1 MQQTEIRPESKTG
14 KGQPDTVPESLQEE
28 MTTILEE
35 CRMVLPGM
43 QALFG
48 FQTIA
53 VFNQRFEEL
62 PTAGAWAHLLSLF
75 LVAIA
80 IALNMAPAAYNRIA
94 EPGCVSRRMVSRAST
109 VICAAMV
116 TLMLG
121 FALEMYVVFD
131 LGTGQQP
138 FSIAVALFV
147 LLFIGAAWFVLPYLA
162 RNRLRRSA
170 R

>member
-1 MQQTEIRPESKTG
+1 
-14 KGQPDTVPESLQEE
+14 
-28 MTTILEE
+28 
-35 CRMVLPGM
+35 
-43 QALFG
+43 
-48 FQTIA
+48 
-53 VFNQRFEEL
+53 
-62 PTAGAWAHLLSLF
+62 
-75 LVAIA
+75 
-80 IALNMAPAAYNRIA
+80 
-94 EPGCVSRRMVSRAST
+94 
-109 VICAAMV
+109 MV

-131 LGTGQQP
+131 LGTGQQL